1 MLAFV
6 SGVVRP
12 RDNTSASPALLGI
25 MMGYTS
31 ESQALMEGE
40 WRNGSWAELV
50 KVPAENV
57 NLLNEL
63 VLTKRLGYA
72 IEDLGYIITLAVA
85 YGGLSDICMKTG
97 EAVIVAPAT
106 GKFGSAAVYV
116 ALAMG
121 ARKVIAMGRNQEK
134 LRRVIAGTG
143 DRVVSV
149 PITGNIENDAAALQ
163 IHGPIDVYFDISPKL
178 ESTPSYL
185 RSAFI
190 ALRPKGRV
198 SLMGSIRSDVELP
211 YLMMVIKGL
220 RVQGT
225 FMYTRQQADEL
236 IGLVESGLLPL
247 AKPGGIETSGQT
259 SQLPEAPA
267 CLSDVYTI
275 KPNDTC
281 DSLALKYIVSSA
293 EIFINNP
300 DIFDCYN
307 MVEDVSVCLPFQCNT
322 YEVKENDTCISVA
335 DSLGLRPRDIV
346 ALNPWIDDDCH
357 NFLSGTITLGR
368 IICTTPSDGQYS
380 HTVNNTESDPAYSK
394 YADEAVPLPK
404 DAILAENTTKEYGH
418 WYTIQK
424 EDDCVQLLG
433 QHYVSLSLFTATNP
447 SISPG
452 NCTMSLIPG
461 QTYCVGPTK
470 KVLRKP
476 FTPPRYWRLGCYSSG
491 IDPTKSTRVLILDK
505 LSHVKPMS
513 ILACKA
519 YCLSQ
524 SLRFF
529 GLQNGDS
536 CLCDDRLRMDSR
548 RIHHWSCK
556 SRCSGGPEFCG
567 REQDTIEVFSSYEET
582 GVEYTS
588 IGCFVSKE
596 ERVIPG
602 NDYITWENIN
612 LEEYASF
619 STVDLENDYFAL
631 QEDNLCV
638 CGNESNPRATKV
650 SIEECDIECT
660 GENMDT
666 CGGKDRAK
674 VYTTNSNRV
683 ISSSLSKDIYLFF
696 FS

>member
-1 MLAFV
+1 MTDHTFHQLPATTVHFTNQASPGRSCSYATAVSWLRHFTTAPDTPHLKRGMLAFV

-368 IICTTPSDGQYS
+368 IICTTPSDGQYN

-433 QHYVSLSLFTATNP
+433 QHYDKPTVSARPKKFS
-447 SISPG
+447 G
-452 NCTMSLIPG
+452 NHLPLLDIGASDAIP
-461 QTYCVGPTK
+461 VG
-470 KVLRKP
+470 
-476 FTPPRYWRLGCYSSG
+476 
-491 IDPTKSTRVLILDK
+491 
-505 LSHVKPMS
+505 
-513 ILACKA
+513 
-519 YCLSQ
+519 
-524 SLRFF
+524 
-529 GLQNGDS
+529 
-536 CLCDDRLRMDSR
+536 
-548 RIHHWSCK
+548 
-556 SRCSGGPEFCG
+556 
-567 REQDTIEVFSSYEET
+567 
-582 GVEYTS
+582 
-588 IGCFVSKE
+588 
-596 ERVIPG
+596 
-602 NDYITWENIN
+602 
-612 LEEYASF
+612 
-619 STVDLENDYFAL
+619 
-631 QEDNLCV
+631 
-638 CGNESNPRATKV
+638 
-650 SIEECDIECT
+650 
-660 GENMDT
+660 
-666 CGGKDRAK
+666 
-674 VYTTNSNRV
+674 
-683 ISSSLSKDIYLFF
+683 
-696 FS
+696 